1 MNTQHISDFLPDYLD
16 NNLDKA
22 ERQNIEQHLEQCEI
36 CRTELVELKALFTV
50 FKDEP
55 LHEPSASVSS
65 DFYKMLED
73 EKSKDE
79 KVIPLKAKSKSAKIW
94 LETLKIAASIAIIAG
109 SFLLGKYQEKSA
121 ITSTISALK
130 TKNQDFKQTAML
142 SLMENQSASKRIQGV
157 NYIEGF
163 KEPDA
168 AIVNALIGRMQHD
181 DNTNVRLAAT
191 EALEKLT
198 ASENVKQA
206 YIKALETE
214 TDPGLQIKIIQILVK
229 IQEKKAVKTM
239 QRLLDT
245 DDTQPFVKDQIK
257 SLMPGIL

>member
-22 ERQNIEQHLEQCEI
+22 ERQNIEQHLEQCAI
-36 CRTELVELKALFTV
+36 CRTELAELKALFTA
-50 FKDEP
+50 FSEESIP
-55 LHEPSASVSS
+55 QPSAAVSS
-65 DFYKMLED
+65 NFYKMLED

-79 KVIPLKAKSKSAKIW
+79 KVILLKAKQKPGKIW

-121 ITSTISALK
+121 FNSTISALE

-157 NYIEGF
+157 NYIEQF
-163 KEPDA
+163 KEPDP

-181 DNTNVRLAAT
+181 DNANVRLAAT
-191 EALEKLT
+191 EALEKFT
-198 ASENVKQA
+198 ASENVKDA

-214 TDPGLQIKIIQILVK
+214 SDPSLQIKIIQILVK
-229 IQEKKAVKTM
+229 IQEKKAVKPM